1 MNKKIIGI
9 LIITLFL
16 VSTYTN
22 AKIIN
27 QNEEIL
33 DQSQT
38 SMNIWKVLSPTHQ
51 LAQSFVPSLNRLSKV
66 EVFLIKNGN
75 PSYTDI
81 IFSIKD
87 SQSEDNLAIIEK
99 SVNEISTGW
108 IELDF
113 HDLNVTPKKFYYI
126 VCKVIGE
133 WNVSLQNAV
142 FWGGS
147 EGNPYLQGTSFYIY
161 NSTWEEEY
169 SFDPVDF
176 CFITYGYNNYPPN
189 KPTING
195 DIKVTLNKEYQ
206 YSFFSTDQE
215 QDEISYYIDWGDNT
229 NTGWTRTIPSGQYYN
244 SSHTWF
250 EKGSYTIKAKAK
262 DPYGAESEWTTLAIS
277 MPKNKA
283 INIPLILQKLI
294 RWLPILE
301 KILK

>member
-27 QNEEIL
+27 QNEEVL

-66 EVFLIKNGN
+66 EVYLIKNGI

-87 SQSEDNLAIIEK
+87 SQTEDNLAIIEK

-113 HDLNVTPKKFYYI
+113 QDLNVTPKKFYYI
-126 VCKVIGE
+126 VCKTIGE

-147 EGNPYLQGTSFYIY
+147 
-161 NSTWEEEY
+161 
-169 SFDPVDF
+169 D
-176 CFITYGYNNYPPN
+176 
-189 KPTING
+189 
-195 DIKVTLNKEYQ
+195 
-206 YSFFSTDQE
+206 
-215 QDEISYYIDWGDNT
+215 
-229 NTGWTRTIPSGQYYN
+229 R
-244 SSHTWF
+244 
-250 EKGSYTIKAKAK
+250 
-262 DPYGAESEWTTLAIS
+262 
-277 MPKNKA
+277 
-283 INIPLILQKLI
+283 
-294 RWLPILE
+294 
-301 KILK
+301 